1 MNIRTLRIVS
11 ILEGISFL
19 FLLGIAMP
27 LKYLYD
33 NPVLMKFAGMSHGI
47 LFIVFI
53 VVLLVVCQKMKWSL
67 AMFVMGLVASLLPFA
82 PFLFDLKLKKLEQQ
96 QSSLD

>member
-27 LKYLYD
+27 LKYFYD

-67 AMFVMGLVASLLPFA
+67 VMFVMGLVASLLPFA
-82 PFLFDLKLKKLEQQ
+82 PFIFDLKLKKLEQQ
-96 QSSLD
+96 Q